1 MSKITYHGHSC
12 VVVESQG
19 KSVIID
25 PFLNGNTHA
34 KIKPSE
40 IKVDAIIVTHGHGDH
55 IGDSIEI
62 AKNNNCP
69 IISNFEIAN
78 WCSAKGANVH
88 PLHIGGSHIF
98 EFGKVK
104 LTPAVHGSSLPDGSY
119 GGFPAGI
126 LLFMGGKCIY
136 HAGDTGITSDMALY
150 GRLNKIDV
158 ALLPIGDN
166 FTMDINDAVEAAVLL
181 QTKTAM
187 PMHYD
192 TFPIIQADPKEFIE
206 KVKER
211 GIKGI
216 LCLPGESVEI

>member
-1 MSKITYHGHSC
+1 MAKITYHGHSC

-25 PFLNGNTHA
+25 PFLNGNSHA

-40 IKVDAIIVTHGHGDH
+40 VKVDAVIVTHGHGDH

-62 AKNNNCP
+62 AKRNNCP

-78 WCSAKGANVH
+78 WCSAKGASVH

-136 HAGDTGITSDMALY
+136 HAGDTGITSDMELY
-150 GRLNKIDV
+150 GRLNPID
-158 ALLPIGDN
+158 
-166 FTMDINDAVEAAVLL
+166 
-181 QTKTAM
+181 
-187 PMHYD
+187 
-192 TFPIIQADPKEFIE
+192 
-206 KVKER
+206 
-211 GIKGI
+211 
-216 LCLPGESVEI
+216 